1 MRRILFKIPLP
12 FLHTNI
18 PVYAYGFMLMVA
30 FLTAITIARWRA
42 GKENIDPNKITD
54 LGIYLVCAGIFGAR
68 LFYIIQFFEN
78 YKDNLL
84 NVFKIYEG
92 GLVYYGG
99 LFAAITTLLV
109 FVKLHKM
116 SFLKLIDILMPSAAL
131 GLGLGRIGCFLNGCC
146 FGKVALHIPWAISF
160 PRTIDKAG
168 MIDGSPAF
176 LQQYELGLVQL
187 SDTHS
192 LPVHPTQ
199 LYSFLSDIA
208 LFFILSV
215 YFKHR
220 KRDGEIALLFGI
232 IYPIIRFSM
241 EALRGDNPLIFHLF
255 TIAQII
261 SMVMFVVSVTLFIIS
276 RLKPVKVVAQASNQY
291 IVSKKV

>member
-1 MRRILFKIPLP
+1 MRRILFEIPLP
-12 FLHTNI
+12 FLHTNL

-30 FLTAITIARWRA
+30 FLAAITIARWRA
-42 GKENIDPNKITD
+42 KKENIDPNKITD

-68 LFYIIQFFEN
+68 LFFVMQFFEN
-78 YKDNLL
+78 YKDNLF
-84 NVFKIYEG
+84 NIFKIYEG

-99 LFAAITTLLV
+99 LFAAIIALLV

-116 SFLKLIDILMPSAAL
+116 SFLKLVDILMPSAAL
-131 GLGLGRIGCFLNGCC
+131 GLGIGRIGCFLNGCC
-146 FGKVALHIPWAISF
+146 FGKVAPYIPWAISF

-176 LQQYELGLVQL
+176 LQQCELGLVQL
-187 SDTHS
+187 SDTQS

-208 LFFILSV
+208 LFFILSIF
-215 YFKHR
+215 FKYR

-232 IYPIIRFSM
+232 IYPIIRFCM
-241 EALRGDNPLIFHLF
+241 ELLRGDNPLIFHLF

-261 SMVMFVVSVTLFIIS
+261 SISMFVISLTLFVIS
-276 RLKPVKVVAQASNQY
+276 RLKPVKVISSASN
-291 IVSKKV
+291 